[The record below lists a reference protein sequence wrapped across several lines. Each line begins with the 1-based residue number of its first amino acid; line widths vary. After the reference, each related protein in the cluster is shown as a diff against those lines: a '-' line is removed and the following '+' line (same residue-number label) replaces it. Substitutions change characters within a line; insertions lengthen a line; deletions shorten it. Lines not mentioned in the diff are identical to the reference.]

1 MIKCS
6 KCGKEIDER
15 ANECPYCKT
24 NFVNSE
30 RNNNNSNKVVWITGL
45 IILILVLLLFIPKLV
60 DDKKELDELKY
71 EGQLIQEGKVVSD
84 TEVINEIVNILK
96 ERKKEQLNSY
106 ITADF
111 TYVNNNGIESNSLYN
126 FWNDLDYLVEDN
138 YDIEKRGS
146 SIQNEETYFVYW
158 NTNNKVIDRNDNMYC
173 LQELR
178 IYLKK
183 VVETDRI
190 TYKVYRIILTDN

>member
-1 MIKCS
+1 MIKCP
-6 KCGKEIDER
+6 KCGKEVDEW
-15 ANECPYCKT
+15 ANECPHCKKI
-24 NFVNSE
+24 FANSE
-30 RNNNNSNKVVWITGL
+30 RNNSNKIAWITGL
-45 IILILVLLLFIPKLV
+45 IILILVLSLFIPKLV

-71 EGQLIQEGKVVSD
+71 EGQFIQEGKVVSD

-111 TYVNNNGIESNSLYN
+111 TYINNNEIESNNLYN

>member
-1 MIKCS
+1 MIKCP
-6 KCGKEIDER
+6 KCGKEVDEWE
-15 ANECPYCKT
+15 NECPYCKT
-24 NFVNSE
+24 NFANFE
-30 RNNNNSNKVVWITGL
+30 RNNNSNKVVWITGL

-60 DDKKELDELKY
+60 DDKKELDELEY
-71 EGQLIQEGKVVSD
+71 ERQLIQEGKVISD
-84 TEVINEIVNILK
+84 TEVINEIVNTLK
-96 ERKKEQLNSY
+96 ERKEEQLNSY
-106 ITADF
+106 IATDF
-111 TYVNNNGIESNSLYN
+111 TYINDNGIESNSLYN

-138 YDIEKRGS
+138 YDIEKRGN

>member
-1 MIKCS
+1 MVKCP
-6 KCGKEIDER
+6 KCGREVDEWE
-15 ANECPYCKT
+15 NECPYCKT
-24 NFVNSE
+24 NFANSE
-30 RNNNNSNKVVWITGL
+30 RNNSNKVVWITGL
-45 IILILVLLLFIPKLV
+45 IMLILVLLLFIPKLV